1 MITDSFPL
9 HTNMPLASSYNP
21 WLVLLSI
28 AVAVAASY
36 VALDLTGRVRRD
48 EESHRPWW
56 LIGGASAMGTGIWAM
71 HFIGMLAFQ
80 LPVSIRYDV
89 GIVALS
95 LAAAVLASGVALST
109 LGHREMVFIKLLRGS
124 VFMGLGIVAMHY
136 TGMAA
141 IRSTANT
148 TYTPWIVAASV
159 AVAIGVSF
167 VGLWLVSFLRDQ
179 SGEVLPK
186 KKFIGAIVLGCAIP
200 SMHYTAMAAASF
212 LPDHSMQISQVSGID
227 ISIIGS
233 LAITMGT
240 FVILGLAILAAYV
253 NRQRQT
259 LQATENRYH
268 TLYNSSSDAVMLLN
282 DQGFFDCNPA
292 TVALFGCTSRK
303 DFCSKHPDDISPPT
317 QPDGTDSHTLASEYI
332 SLAQKQ
338 GNYRFEWIHQRADTS
353 AAFPVEVLL
362 TAMELDGKPM
372 LQAVV
377 RDITVRKR
385 AEEELR
391 RAKEAAEATSLA
403 KSQFLANMSHEI
415 RTPMNGVLGMAE
427 LLLNTSLTDKQRH
440 LADSVHRSGTALLGI
455 INDILDFSKI
465 EAGKLELEHLEFGL
479 RNTVEEAVELFA
491 EPAGNK
497 GLELTCFLPEDIP
510 DNAIGDPVRL
520 RQVLLNLLG
529 NALKFTPHGE
539 VKMSVRLLTQ
549 DTHTLRVKFEVT
561 DTGIGIAPEAQAHL
575 FTAFSQA
582 DGSTTRR
589 FGGTGLGL
597 AIVKQLVQLMGGD
610 IGITS
615 TPGQGSTF
623 WFTSQFGCAVPRE
636 HPLPQY
642 NRFLS
647 GLRVLV
653 VDDNATNR
661 FILHSQLTSWGA
673 ESVDADS
680 GAAALG
686 LLTQAANERSPFGLA
701 ILDIHMPDMDG
712 FMLAQAIKSDPVICG
727 ITLVA
732 LSSVDS
738 HAHRG
743 TTESLEFSAWLQKP
757 ARQSTLRDC
766 LVRLRQGATAIP
778 TPPTEGP
785 APITP
790 HTHGTRVLLVEDNPI
805 NREVAVGLLELLGYH
820 VDSAEDGRQ
829 ACTLTTTGAY
839 DVILMDCQ
847 MPVMDGFTATARIRE
862 RERQR
867 HATHTPIIALTAN
880 AMEGDRERCLAAGM
894 DDYLTKPFSHQA
906 LAATLAR
913 WCLPQDQRQPNASEA
928 SLNAQ
933 TEVGERDKSSPS
945 AAPAQ
950 IDRTAWETIA
960 TFQRPGQTNVLH
972 KIISLYLT
980 SSQAQVTQLRKAWQ
994 GRDSDAIQTA
1004 AHSLK
1009 SSSATLGAHR
1019 LATLAKQLE
1028 ESCRTAHVEQ
1038 AEGLIALIE
1047 IAHRDACVIFRNEL
1061 ESSPKEA
1068 A

>member
-1 MITDSFPL
+1 MMNDSSPL
-9 HTNMPLASSYNP
+9 QTIMPLVSSYNP
-21 WLVLLSI
+21 WLILLSI

-48 EESHRPWW
+48 KGPHRRWW

-80 LPVSIRYDV
+80 LPISIRYDV
-89 GIVALS
+89 GTVALS
-95 LAAAVLASGVALST
+95 LAAAVLTSGIALST
-109 LGHREMVFIKLLRGS
+109 LGHREMPLIKLVRGS
-124 VFMGLGIVAMHY
+124 IFMGLGIVAMHY
-136 TGMAA
+136 IGMAA
-141 IRSTANT
+141 IRSTATT
-148 TYTPWIVAASV
+148 TYTPWIVTASV
-159 AVAIGVSF
+159 AVAITVSF
-167 VGLWLVSFLRDQ
+167 VGLSLVSFLRDQ

-186 KKFIGAIVLGCAIP
+186 KKIIGAIVLGCAIP

-212 LPDHSMQISQVSGID
+212 LPGHSMQIQHASGID
-227 ISIIGS
+227 ISIVGG

-240 FVILGLAILAAYV
+240 FVILGLAIVAAYV

-259 LQATENRYH
+259 LQATEDRYH

-292 TVALFGCTSRK
+292 TVALFGCANRE
-303 DFCSKHPDDISPPT
+303 DFCTKHPADLSPPT

-353 AAFPVEVLL
+353 ATFPVEVLL
-362 TAMELDGKPM
+362 TAMELDGNPV

-391 RAKEAAEATSLA
+391 RAKEAAEAASLA

-427 LLLNTSLTDKQRH
+427 LLLHTPLTEKQRH
-440 LADSVHRSGTALLGI
+440 LADSVHRSGTALLSI
-455 INDILDFSKI
+455 INDILDFSKV
-465 EAGKLELEHLEFGL
+465 EAGKLTIEHLEFGL
-479 RNTVEEAVELFA
+479 RDTVEEAVDLFA
-491 EPAGNK
+491 DPAGKK
-497 GLELTCFLPEDIP
+497 GLDLTCFLPDDIP
-510 DNAIGDPVRL
+510 DTVIGDPVRL

-529 NALKFTPHGE
+529 NALKFTRRGE
-539 VKMSVRLLTQ
+539 VKVSARLLTH
-549 DTHTLRVKFEVT
+549 DAHTMAVKFEVT

-575 FTAFSQA
+575 FIAFSQA
-582 DGSTTRR
+582 DGSTTRQ

-597 AIVKQLVQLMGGD
+597 AIVKQLVQLMGGT
-610 IGITS
+610 IGLAS

-623 WFTSQFGCAVPRE
+623 WFTVQLGCAAPRDN
-636 HPLPQY
+636 PLPTH

-661 FILHSQLTSWGA
+661 FILNSQLTFWGA
-673 ESVDADS
+673 EAMEIDS
-680 GAAALG
+680 GAAALT
-686 LLTQAANERSPFGLA
+686 LLRQSVNERSPIDLA

-712 FMLAQAIKSDPVICG
+712 FMLARAIKAEPALCSIP
-727 ITLVA
+727 LVA

-743 TTESLEFSAWLQKP
+743 TTEQLGFSAWLQKP

-778 TPPTEGP
+778 TPSTEGP
-785 APITP
+785 TPITP
-790 HTHGTRVLLVEDNPI
+790 HAHGPRVLLVEDNPI

-829 ACTLTTTGAY
+829 ACDRSTTGAY
-839 DVILMDCQ
+839 VVILMDCQ

-862 RERQR
+862 REQQTL
-867 HATHTPIIALTAN
+867 APHTPIIALTAN

-906 LAATLAR
+906 LSAMLAR
-913 WCLPQDQRQPNASEA
+913 WCPPRSLHQSE
-928 SLNAQ
+928 
-933 TEVGERDKSSPS
+933 PS
-945 AAPAQ
+945 APPLMPPAQ
-950 IDRTAWETIA
+950 IDRTVWEA
-960 TFQRPGQTNVLH
+960 VAAVQKPGQPNVLH
-972 KIISLYLT
+972 KVISLYLT
-980 SSQAQVTQLRKAWQ
+980 SSQAQVTQLRQALQ
-994 GRDSDAIQTA
+994 GQDSDTVRLM

-1019 LATLAKQLE
+1019 LAALAKELE
-1028 ESCRTAHVEQ
+1028 EACRTAHVEQ
-1038 AEGLIALIE
+1038 ADALIARIE
-1047 IAHRDACVIFRNEL
+1047 QAHRDACVIFHQEL
-1061 ESSPKEA
+1061 SSSPKEA

>member
-1 MITDSFPL
+1 MTTDPSSLQTHVPL
-9 HTNMPLASSYNP
+9 ISSYNP
-21 WLVLLSI
+21 WLVVLSI

-36 VALDLTGRVRRD
+36 VALDFTGRVRRD
-48 EESHRPWW
+48 EGQDRRWW
-56 LIGGASAMGTGIWAM
+56 LIGGASAMGTGIWTM

-109 LGHREMVFIKLLRGS
+109 LGHREMALIKLLRGS

-148 TYTPWIVAASV
+148 SYTPWIVTASV
-159 AVAIGVSF
+159 VVAVSVSF
-167 VGLWLVSFLRDQ
+167 VGLWIASFLRDQ

-212 LPDHSMQISQVSGID
+212 LPDHSMQIQQVSGVD
-227 ISIIGS
+227 ISIVGG

-240 FVILGLAILAAYV
+240 FVVLGLAILATYV
-253 NRQRQT
+253 NRQHQA
-259 LQATENRYH
+259 LQVTENRYH

-292 TVALFGCTSRK
+292 TVALFGCTSQK
-303 DFCSKHPDDISPPT
+303 DFCSKHPTDLSPPT
-317 QPDGTDSHTLASEYI
+317 QPDGTDSHTLTREHI
-332 SLAQKQ
+332 DLAQKL
-338 GNYRFEWIHQRADTS
+338 GNYRFEWIHRRTDTGET
-353 AAFPVEVLL
+353 FPVEVLL
-362 TAMELDGKPM
+362 TAMKLDGKPV
-372 LQAVV
+372 LQSVV
-377 RDITVRKR
+377 HDITVRKR

-391 RAKEAAEATSLA
+391 RAKEAAEAASIA

-427 LLLNTSLTDKQRH
+427 LLLNTPLTEKQRH
-440 LADSVHRSGTALLGI
+440 LADSVHRSGIALLSI

-465 EAGKLELEHLEFGL
+465 EAGKLALECLEFGL
-479 RNTVEEAVELFA
+479 RETVEDAVELFA

-497 GLELTCFLPEDIP
+497 GVELTCFLPDDLP

-529 NALKFTPHGE
+529 NALKFTARGE
-539 VKMSVRLLTQ
+539 VAVSVRLLTQ
-549 DTHTLRVKFEVT
+549 DAHALMLKVEVT
-561 DTGIGIAPEAQAHL
+561 DTGVGIAPETQARL
-575 FTAFSQA
+575 FTAFTQA
-582 DGSTTRR
+582 DGSTTRH

-610 IGITS
+610 LGIIS

-623 WFTSQFGCAVPRE
+623 WFTVQLGCVPPRKDSQPV
-636 HPLPQY
+636 HDQ
-642 NRFLS
+642 FLR
-647 GLRVLV
+647 GTRVLV
-653 VDDNATNR
+653 VDDHATNR
-661 FILHSQLTSWGA
+661 FILNSQLTSWGA
-673 ESVDADS
+673 ESVDVDT
-680 GAAALG
+680 GAAALV
-686 LLTQAANERSPFGLA
+686 LLTQAASERRPFDLA

-712 FMLAQAIKSDPVICG
+712 FMLAQAIKSNPVICG

-732 LSSVDS
+732 LSSVDN

-743 TTESLEFSAWLQKP
+743 TTESLGFSAWLQKP

-778 TPPTEGP
+778 TPSKEGP
-785 APITP
+785 VPITP
-790 HTHGTRVLLVEDNPI
+790 HAHGTPVLLVEDNPI
-805 NREVAVGLLELLGYH
+805 NREVAAGLLELLGYH

-829 ACTLTTTGAY
+829 ACALTTTHPY
-839 DVILMDCQ
+839 SVILMDCQ
-847 MPVMDGFTATARIRE
+847 MPVMDGFTATAAIRE
-862 RERQR
+862 RERQ
-867 HATHTPIIALTAN
+867 THTARIPIIALTAN
-880 AMEGDRERCLAAGM
+880 AMEGDRERCLAVGM

-906 LAATLAR
+906 LANTLAR
-913 WCLPQDQRQPNASEA
+913 WCLPQDQRQPNDPVASPNTQA
-928 SLNAQ
+928 
-933 TEVGERDKSSPS
+933 EVGERDKCSS
-945 AAPAQ
+945 AAATAQ
-950 IDRTAWETIA
+950 IDRNVWDAIA
-960 TFQRPGQTNVLH
+960 AIQKPGQPNVLH

-980 SSQAQVTQLRKAWQ
+980 SSQAQVTQLRQAWE
-994 GRDSDAIQTA
+994 RRASDAIQAA

-1019 LATLAKQLE
+1019 LAALAKQLE
-1028 ESCRTAHVEQ
+1028 EACRTAHVEQ
-1038 AEGLIALIE
+1038 AEGLITLIE
-1047 IAHRDACVIFRNEL
+1047 ITHRDACVIFRNEL
-1061 ESSPKEA
+1061 DSSPKEA